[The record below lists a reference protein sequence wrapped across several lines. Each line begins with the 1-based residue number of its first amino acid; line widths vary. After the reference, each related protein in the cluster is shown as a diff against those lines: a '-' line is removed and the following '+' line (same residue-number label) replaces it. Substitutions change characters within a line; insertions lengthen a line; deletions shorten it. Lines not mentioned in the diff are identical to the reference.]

1 MNKSPS
7 IIWCAFSVFALALY
21 AIVTANAQPP
31 SRIVSVGGGLTEII
45 YALGAEQLLVGSDT
59 TSYYPDAA
67 RHTTKVGYQRALSSE
82 GILSL
87 EPDLIML
94 TEDSGPPEVLRQLKA
109 VGAKMVRF
117 PSPRSVAGVKRN
129 IEKMAAL
136 IHRQKEGQALID
148 ALEEKYATLQEQ
160 LRKQPD
166 THRAIFILQHGGGA
180 PMVAGRNTAADSMMT
195 LAGLHNVCSE
205 FEGYKPLTPESAVIL
220 NPDVIL
226 ITDQGLAQAGGE
238 RGLLNMPGI
247 ALTQAAKDRR
257 LIVMDALLLLGFGPR
272 TLDAALH
279 LNSQLN

>member
-7 IIWCAFSVFALALY
+7 IICCAFSVFALVLY
-21 AIVTANAQPP
+21 ATVTANAQPP

-45 YALGAEQLLVGSDT
+45 YALGAEELLVGSDT

-117 PSPRSVAGVKRN
+117 TSPRSVAGVKRN

-166 THRAIFILQHGGGA
+166 THRAIFVLQHGGGA

-195 LAGLHNVCSE
+195 LAGLHNVCSQ

-226 ITDQGLAQAGGE
+226 ITDQGLAQAGGA

-257 LIVMDALLLLGFGPR
+257 LIAMDALLLLGFGPR

-279 LNSQLN
+279 LNSQLD